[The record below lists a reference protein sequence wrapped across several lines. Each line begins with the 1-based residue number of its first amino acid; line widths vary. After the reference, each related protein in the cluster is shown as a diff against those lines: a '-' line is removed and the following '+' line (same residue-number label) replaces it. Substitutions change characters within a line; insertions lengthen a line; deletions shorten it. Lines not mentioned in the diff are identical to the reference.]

1 MFTKGY
7 KFIYSTLSGNLIKNE
22 VIKKSICILENPI
35 LIIYNEMYF
44 NVVSAFEF
52 SNMLSQL
59 LFLETL
65 P

>member
-1 MFTKGY
+1 
-7 KFIYSTLSGNLIKNE
+7 
-22 VIKKSICILENPI
+22 
-35 LIIYNEMYF
+35 MYI

-65 P
+65 PWNQVLNIKQIDILVDE